1 MKTEAAVVTPQIE
14 NFVRPIVFLALALLT
29 TALTTPSLAVDYS
42 DPRAVVEALYAGY
55 QPPNAFPDDRGAL
68 QSTRLNSLFEAD
80 AKEADGEMGRI
91 DFDPF
96 INGQDY
102 DVTKVEISEPSYAA
116 GKALVRVNV
125 VNFGQPDE
133 FGVLL
138 VKEADGWKVDDVWND
153 GDEFSYDL
161 LDILQAPLP

>member
-1 MKTEAAVVTPQIE
+1 MAEAQ
-14 NFVRPIVFLALALLT
+14 
-29 TALTTPSLAVDYS
+29 
-42 DPRAVVEALYAGY
+42 EAG
-55 QPPNAFPDDRGAL
+55 
-68 QSTRLNSLFEAD
+68 
-80 AKEADGEMGRI
+80 GEIGRI

-102 DVTKVEISEPSYAA
+102 DVSKVEVGEPAYAA

-138 VKEADGWKVDDVWND
+138 VKEADGWKIDDVWND
-153 GDEFSYDL
+153 DAEYSYDL

>member
-1 MKTEAAVVTPQIE
+1 M
-14 NFVRPIVFLALALLT
+14 
-29 TALTTPSLAVDYS
+29 
-42 DPRAVVEALYAGY
+42 
-55 QPPNAFPDDRGAL
+55 
-68 QSTRLNSLFEAD
+68 AD
-80 AKEADGEMGRI
+80 AQEADGEIGRI

-102 DVTKVEISEPSYAA
+102 DVSKVEVSEPAYAA
-116 GKALVRVNV
+116 GKALVRVNI

-133 FGVLL
+133 LGILL

>member
-1 MKTEAAVVTPQIE
+1 MNPEAAVVTPQTE
-14 NFVRPIVFLALALLT
+14 NFMRPIALFALALLT
-29 TALTTPSLAVDYS
+29 TALATPSLAVDYS

-55 QPPNAFPDDRGAL
+55 KPPNAFPADMGAL

-102 DVTKVEISEPSYAA
+102 DVSKVEISEPSYAA
-116 GKALVRVNV
+116 GKALVRVNI

-133 FGVLL
+133 LGILL

>member
-1 MKTEAAVVTPQIE
+1 MRRYAFLP
-14 NFVRPIVFLALALLT
+14 LALIASP
-29 TALTTPSLAVDYS
+29 AFAQDMS
-42 DPRAVVEALYAGY
+42 DPRAVVEALYSSY
-55 QPPNAFPDDRGAL
+55 QPPHEFPADMRAL
-68 QSTRLNSLFEAD
+68 RSKRLNDLFEAD
-80 AKEADGEMGRI
+80 AQEADGEIGRI

-102 DVTKVEISEPSYAA
+102 DVSKVEVSEPAYAA

-138 VKEADGWKVDDVWND
+138 VKEADGWKIDDVWND
-153 GDEFSYDL
+153 DAEYSYDL